1 MLAVICIA
9 QWPMECFM
17 PAGILALLATLVL
30 LLLVPLLLA
39 DAMVSVLG
47 HLGIAPTIAVLLVV
61 GIFVG
66 SLFNV
71 PLSRGASG
79 KPLQF
84 GFRDLYGIER
94 KAELLQANAPR
105 VIALNLGGCVIP
117 ALIVLY
123 ELLRLALLDLALLAS
138 AVLAIVIN
146 CAVCYRLAR
155 PVPGLGI
162 LLPALL
168 PGCIAALCAL
178 LLAPTHAPA
187 VAFSAGVLGPLIG
200 ADLLHLK
207 DLRHSGANWMSIGGA
222 GTFDGIVIS
231 GFLAALLSA

>member
-1 MLAVICIA
+1 
-9 QWPMECFM
+9 M
-17 PAGILALLATLVL
+17 PAGILALLAMLLL

-39 DAMVSVLG
+39 DAMVSALG
-47 HLGIAPTIAVLLVV
+47 HLGIAPAMALLLVV

-66 SLFNV
+66 SLFNI
-71 PLSRGASG
+71 PLSRGSAG
-79 KPLQF
+79 KPLLF
-84 GFRDLYGIER
+84 EFRDLYGRER

-105 VIALNLGGCVIP
+105 IIAVNVGGCVIP
-117 ALIVLY
+117 ASIVLY
-123 ELLRLALLDLALLAS
+123 ELLRLAVLDIATLGAALLAI
-138 AVLAIVIN
+138 LIN
-146 CAVCYRLAR
+146 SAVCYRLAR

-168 PGCIAALCAL
+168 PGCIAAVAAL
-178 LLAPTHAPA
+178 LLAPAHAPA

-207 DLRHSGANWMSIGGA
+207 DLRQGGANWMSIGGA